1 MLSDCLNRFDDL
13 IAIKKRLPKLSLKVG
28 NHRNIGCAM
37 NEIKHLPHE
46 VDEHMAIK
54 YLYAALINSSN
65 TLQPKFAIDLR
76 PELCFPVLD
85 LIVRK

>member
-1 MLSDCLNRFDDL
+1 LNRFDDF

-54 YLYAALINSSN
+54 YLYAALIKQLEYGSSQNSRLN
-65 TLQPKFAIDLR
+65 
-76 PELCFPVLD
+76 
-85 LIVRK
+85 

>member
-1 MLSDCLNRFDDL
+1 LNRFDDF

-54 YLYAALINSSN
+54 YLYAALIKQ
-65 TLQPKFAIDLR
+65 LEYAPAKIRD
-76 PELCFPVLD
+76 
-85 LIVRK
+85 